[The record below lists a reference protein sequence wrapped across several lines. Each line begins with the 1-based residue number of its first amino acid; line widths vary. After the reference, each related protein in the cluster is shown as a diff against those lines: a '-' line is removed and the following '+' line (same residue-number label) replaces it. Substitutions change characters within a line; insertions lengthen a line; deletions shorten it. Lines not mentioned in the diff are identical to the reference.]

1 MKKII
6 FFLMVLAVTGCATPK
21 QETFQSV
28 FFPPLPQTPKL
39 QFLLSISD
47 ETDIGKKPG
56 GLAEYLYGEMAAK
69 KRLGRPIGITSVK
82 GRIYVSDK
90 QYNKI
95 LSVDLE
101 NKDLNFVKDEGAGT
115 IDIPFGIWATE
126 DGYKYVA
133 DIGRNQVLVYDN
145 NDKYIKAYGDSDIF
159 GRPLD
164 VAVYQ
169 NKVYVVDQKKSIIY
183 VFDKDSGK
191 VIQEIGGVVGK
202 GDGEFYRPSY
212 LTVDTEGNLYVGDSF
227 NFRVQVFDPEGKFVK
242 TFGKAG
248 DTLGSFARPKGI
260 AIDRDK
266 HIYAVDTAFENVQ
279 IFDVNSTDLLLF
291 FGGFETGPG
300 SMHMPHGIHID
311 YENTEYFKKYADKN
325 FKIEYLVYVGN
336 TLGFR
341 KLNVYGFGEWI
352 GPALPKM
359 RQK

>member
-6 FFLMVLAVTGCATPK
+6 FFLIVLAVTGCATPK
-21 QETFQSV
+21 QETLQSV

-39 QFLLSISD
+39 QFLFSISD
-47 ETDIGKKPG
+47 ETDLGEKPG
-56 GLAEYLYGEMAAK
+56 GLAEYLYGEMASK
-69 KRLGRPIGITSVK
+69 KRLGRPIGIASLK
-82 GRIYVSDK
+82 GRIYVADK
-90 QYNKI
+90 TRQQIVYLDLKNKKMTF
-95 LSVDLE
+95 LKTNE
-101 NKDLNFVKDEGAGT
+101 EGT
-115 IDIPFGIWATE
+115 IDNPFGIWATE
-126 DGYKYVA
+126 DGYIYIA

-145 NDKYIKAYGDSDIF
+145 NDKYIKAYGDADLL
-159 GRPLD
+159 GKPLD

-169 NKVYVVDQKKSIIY
+169 KRVYVVDQKKNTIY

-191 VIQEIGGVVGK
+191 VIQEIGGVVGS

-212 LTVDTEGNLYVGDSF
+212 LTVDNEGNLYVSDSF
-227 NFRVQVFDPEGKFVK
+227 NFRVQVFDPEGNFVK
-242 TFGKAG
+242 TFGQAG
-248 DTLGSFARPKGI
+248 DTLGSFARPKGL
-260 AIDRDK
+260 AIDRDD

-279 IFDVNSTDLLLF
+279 IFDVNSTDLLLY
-291 FGGFETGPG
+291 FGGSQIGPG
-300 SMHMPHGIHID
+300 SMQMPHGIHID
-311 YENTEYFKKYADKN
+311 YENTEYFQKYADKN